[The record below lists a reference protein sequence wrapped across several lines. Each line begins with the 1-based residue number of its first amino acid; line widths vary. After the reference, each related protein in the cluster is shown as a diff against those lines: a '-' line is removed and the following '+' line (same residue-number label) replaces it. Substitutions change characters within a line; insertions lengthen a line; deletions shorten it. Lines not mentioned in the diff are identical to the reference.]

1 MEPRTVDSRPPP
13 MKHPTVPVVLV
24 LLLAACSGNPAP
36 GASNGLDGRAFL
48 STSVTDGGADRPLVD
63 GTQIRISFDD
73 GAIGA
78 SAGCNTIGGTYRI
91 EDGVLVFE
99 GGGMTEM
106 GCDDARHAQDDWL
119 SEFLGSRP
127 TVTQSGSDLQLSSEG
142 TVITFRDTEVA
153 EPDLPLTG
161 TTWTVDSLISGEAV
175 SSVPNGAEATLTFTD
190 DGRVEVNTG
199 CNQGS
204 GRFEV
209 TNGTLRFVDVG
220 VTEMACGGPGG
231 QLEAA
236 VLPLLG
242 ADELSWAIDAGTL
255 SLMAGNQGLA
265 LRGD

>member
-1 MEPRTVDSRPPP
+1 MEPRTAGRRPPR
-13 MKHPTVPVVLV
+13 MKHLTAPLVLV
-24 LLLAACSGNPAP
+24 VLLAACSGDAAP
-36 GASNGLDGRAFL
+36 GGDTGLDGRAFL
-48 STSVTDGGADRPLVD
+48 STSVTDRGADRPLVD

-73 GAIGA
+73 GQVGA
-78 SAGCNTIGGTYRI
+78 SAGCNTLGGTYRI
-91 EDGVLVFE
+91 ENGVLVFE

-119 SEFLGSRP
+119 AEFLGSRP
-127 TVTQSGSDLQLSSEG
+127 TITQSGSELQLASEG
-142 TVITFRDTEVA
+142 TVITLQDSRVA

-161 TTWTVDSLISGEAV
+161 TTWTVDSLISGDAV
-175 SSVPNGAEATLTFTD
+175 SSVPDGAEATFTFTD

-209 TNGTLRFVDVG
+209 TNGSLRFVDVA
-220 VTEMACGGPGG
+220 VTEMACEGPGG

-242 ADELSWAIDAGTL
+242 ADEVSWAIDAGTL
-255 SLMAGNQGLA
+255 TLMAGNRGLA
-265 LRGD
+265 LRGQ